1 MEDFKKW
8 MFKQDAS
15 NQWIFVEVLIG
26 ASNTDLLCI
35 QYSINVKI
43 EEPYLWQFAGSLLA
57 RQSPMNVVSNLVQNF
72 TAG

>member
-1 MEDFKKW
+1 M
-8 MFKQDAS
+8 
-15 NQWIFVEVLIG
+15 EVLIG
-26 ASNTDLLCI
+26 ASTMDLLCI

>member
-1 MEDFKKW
+1 
-8 MFKQDAS
+8 MFKQDAF

-26 ASNTDLLCI
+26 ASTMDLLCI
-35 QYSINVKI
+35 QCSINVKI
-43 EEPYLWQFAGSLLA
+43 EEPYLWQFAGSLVA